1 MVTLRIDSLSKSYGD
16 KKALDQ
22 VDLCLTS
29 GVYGLLGPNG
39 AGKSTLMNII
49 AGNLTPDAG
58 AVLYNGEN
66 TSALGKHF
74 RSILGFMPQ
83 QQGLYEHFTGY
94 QFLSYIAALKGMS
107 KKQAKEEIE
116 TVIGLVNLREQGLK
130 KLGAYSGGMKQRILI
145 AQALLNNPKI
155 LILDEPTAGLDP
167 QERIQIRN
175 IISEI
180 ALDKIVILATH
191 VVSDVEQIAKE
202 IIMIKKGKVLGSG
215 SVEGFFS
222 GLLGKVFELQIKPE
236 QLGEVERAFLVSS
249 VSVHAGQMLVR
260 VITDLEPNPYS
271 FSQVPPTLED
281 VYLYQFADE
290 MGRE

>member
-1 MVTLRIDSLSKSYGD
+1 ML
-16 KKALDQ
+16 
-22 VDLCLTS
+22 
-29 GVYGLLGPNG
+29 
-39 AGKSTLMNII
+39 
-49 AGNLTPDAG
+49 
-58 AVLYNGEN
+58 
-66 TSALGKHF
+66 F
-74 RSILGFMPQ
+74 RS
-83 QQGLYEHFTGY
+83 
-94 QFLSYIAALKGMS
+94 
-107 KKQAKEEIE
+107 
-116 TVIGLVNLREQGLK
+116 
-130 KLGAYSGGMKQRILI
+130 QRILI

-167 QERIQIRN
+167 QERIRIRN